1 LTVVIE
7 DSQLRE
13 RLSRLLGG
21 YGLIEARYEHCV
33 QALGEEEITVTRSDL
48 KEVDRVSDPSK
59 ALAFF
64 STYTFPATRH
74 ILFPAGEGWAV
85 IVNNSKNGSDF
96 SDYCMGWSRAVRSRA
111 LRVADR
117 TSKVWTKGSL
127 RVVMNYEARIVEL
140 YQGGAYPLRSITCAN
155 DGGRW
160 VWHVSGDPLP
170 VETGF
175 SYHAKR
181 VKDRFTRENLRS
193 FLTSLPAPAV
203 DPDTFLRCRSFS
215 LVEETYR
222 SAEWMGRILRA
233 ACTETELDNPAHGYY
248 ERGLGWMEHL
258 EVQFPSAIA
267 DFEKALEIDPGYEER
282 IRSHLERAYRLRRG
296 G

>member
-1 LTVVIE
+1 ME
-7 DSQLRE
+7 DIQPRE
-13 RLSRLLGG
+13 RLSNLLGG
-21 YGLIEARYEHCV
+21 FGLVEARYEHCV
-33 QALGEEEITVTRSDL
+33 QALGDEEITVTRSDL

-74 ILFPAGEGWAV
+74 ILFPAGEGWTG

-96 SDYCMGWSRAVRSRA
+96 NDYGMGWSRAMRSRA
-111 LRVADR
+111 LRVVDR
-117 TSKVWTKGSL
+117 PPKVWNRGSL
-127 RVVMNYEARIVEL
+127 RVVMNYEARIIEL
-140 YQGGAYPLRSITCAN
+140 YEGGAYPLRAITCAN

-170 VETGF
+170 VEAGF
-175 SYHAKR
+175 RYSSRK

-193 FLTSLPAPAV
+193 FLTSLSAPPL
-203 DPDTFLRCRSFS
+203 DPEAFLRSKSFS

-222 SAEWMGRILRA
+222 SGEWMGRIRGA
-233 ACTETELDNPAHGYY
+233 ACTESELDNPAHGYY
-248 ERGLGWMEHL
+248 QRGLGWMEHL
-258 EVQFPSAIA
+258 GTHFSRAIA
-267 DFEKALEIDPGYEER
+267 DFEKALEIDPGYEEK
-282 IRSHLERAYRLRRG
+282 IRPHLERAYRISRG